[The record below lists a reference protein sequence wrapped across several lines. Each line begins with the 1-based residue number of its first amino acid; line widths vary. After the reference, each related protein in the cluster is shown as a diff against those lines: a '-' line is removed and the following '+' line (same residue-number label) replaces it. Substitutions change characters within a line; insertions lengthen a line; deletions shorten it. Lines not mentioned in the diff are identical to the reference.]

1 MKSRWTVF
9 RIVGLIGALAWLTFG
24 CVSRPAFTDPL
35 APYGLHYTLHL
46 ATEPRPLRVHVLRV
60 DLSNPRIAIR
70 SVIAP
75 DPDGPGP
82 ANAALLDPRDMV
94 KGKPVVAFV
103 NANPWDAI
111 PDASGQRQRQWAVG
125 QPVEITG
132 LAASNGEIRSPP
144 HPRLASIWLDGRG
157 RVHMDPPQPNAD
169 IREGW
174 GGFFRILRNG
184 DVLPKNDDR
193 LNPLTGYG
201 TDRTGRFLWL
211 VVVDGRQ
218 PGISEGMTSR
228 ELAEFMQQLG
238 ATEAIQMD
246 GGGSSI
252 MAARTA
258 NGDLAVL
265 NSPSDRFMGVSF
277 IRPLPN
283 LLTIQEAETR

>member
-157 RVHMDPPQPNAD
+157 RVHMDPPPNPTPISGKAGGASSVFSATGTFSPKTTIGS
-169 IREGW
+169 IR
-174 GGFFRILRNG
+174 
-184 DVLPKNDDR
+184 
-193 LNPLTGYG
+193 
-201 TDRTGRFLWL
+201 
-211 VVVDGRQ
+211 
-218 PGISEGMTSR
+218 
-228 ELAEFMQQLG
+228 
-238 ATEAIQMD
+238 
-246 GGGSSI
+246 
-252 MAARTA
+252 
-258 NGDLAVL
+258 
-265 NSPSDRFMGVSF
+265 
-277 IRPLPN
+277 
-283 LLTIQEAETR
+283 